1 MKNQVI
7 TFGTSFREDSNQAN
21 ISKVLTREVNEKFPL
36 NLTGVH
42 AYYLYEEYPSPKLN
56 FIRITGKYLRVREVA
71 MDSDD
76 LKEIFHYDHK
86 FLKTID
92 NFSLE
97 NFAIWLWEM
106 KTPSYKKFRQWSEI
120 PDSQKT
126 LGIMEITYDKVK
138 SKEYNNDQTYINFEV
153 MLQPSEFK
161 SISNKLLNKKENVE
175 YDFFFNVKNNIDDP
189 PKEQIYTN
197 EILEFKIVK
206 RPGL

>member
-7 TFGTSFREDSNQAN
+7 TFGTSFTEDSNQAN
-21 ISKVLTREVNEKFPL
+21 ISKVLTGEVDEKFPL
-36 NLTGVH
+36 SLTRVH
-42 AYYLYEEYPSPKLN
+42 SYYLYEEYPCPKLN
-56 FIRITGKYLRVREVA
+56 FIKITGKYLRVREVA

-76 LKEIFHYDHK
+76 LKETFHYDHK

-97 NFAIWLWEM
+97 NFTILLWEM
-106 KTPSYKKFRQWSEI
+106 KTPLYKKFRDWSEI

-126 LGIMEITYDKVK
+126 LGIMEISYHKVK
-138 SKEYNNDQTYINFEV
+138 SMEYNNDQNHVYFEV

-161 SISNKLLNKKENVE
+161 SISNKLLNKKEDVE
-175 YDFFFNVKNNIDDP
+175 YDFFFNVKNSIDDP
-189 PKEQIYTN
+189 PKDRAYNN
-197 EILEFKIVK
+197 EILELKIIK